1 MYRLRHFYARRLLG
15 FFSFFSL
22 VKMLYSIKKR
32 LTSDLLEDLLHA
44 AASLVTLLPLGVHS
58 RGRVQSS
65 PGDVGAAAAAGEA
78 SQAAAAA
85 AARGRGSGPPPGT
98 SRRPV
103 CFHDP
108 ILGLKPGVISAPRLS
123 GWRGRSANHSPET
136 QVLVP
141 DVFHLY
147 PLAGLEPVR
156 QPGGRAL
163 LRSDSG

>member
-1 MYRLRHFYARRLLG
+1 MHLCAKIV
-15 FFSFFSL
+15 FFPSL
-22 VKMLYSIKKR
+22 VKNVSSIKKR
-32 LTSDLLEDLLHA
+32 LTPDLLEDLLHA
-44 AASLVTLLPLGVHS
+44 AAPLVTLQLLGVHR

-65 PGDVGAAAAAGEA
+65 SGSLAAAAAAAGEA
-78 SQAAAAA
+78 AQAAAAA

-108 ILGLKPGVISAPRLS
+108 VLGLKPGVVSAPRLS
-123 GWRGRSANHSPET
+123 GWRRRSADHSPET

-141 DVFHLY
+141 DVFHLD
-147 PLAGLEPVR
+147 PLAGLQSVR